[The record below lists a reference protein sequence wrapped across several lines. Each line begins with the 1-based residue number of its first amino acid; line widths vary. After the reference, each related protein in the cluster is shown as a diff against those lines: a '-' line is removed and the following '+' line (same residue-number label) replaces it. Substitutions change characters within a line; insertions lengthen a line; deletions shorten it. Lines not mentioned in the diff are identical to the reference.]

1 MKSYMGAPMFRLAVS
16 SSICVASVWAVLASS
31 QAGGGAKLPS
41 QVAAPATQPQG
52 ILSEAQRLIAEGVRI
67 GMVFGELDSP
77 EMRAPA
83 RQNPSKTPGL
93 TSESLHS
100 VQDFSAEWAGVFAI
114 RDSDGVI
121 EIISPRAPTCQAG
134 LRRPLPSRTLSG
146 TPVEVLFAM
155 AKTFD
160 PSLNHLPPPGI
171 VHGGPATAKDDLVDP
186 VMQIITVALAEG
198 DLQSGLNALTRSSS
212 GVGWFATERCDK
224 TGCRCPL
231 GLLTSHSVLQTSYD
245 AASGIE
251 RSGRAIGRLARTGFI
266 TSEAR

>member
-1 MKSYMGAPMFRLAVS
+1 M
-16 SSICVASVWAVLASS
+16 
-31 QAGGGAKLPS
+31 PS
-41 QVAAPATQPQG
+41 QVATAATQQQG
-52 ILSEAQRLIAEGVRI
+52 ILSEAQRLIADGVRL
-67 GMVFGELDSP
+67 GMVFGEIDSP

-83 RQNPSKTPGL
+83 RQNSAKTPGL
-93 TSESLHS
+93 TAESRHS
-100 VQDFSAEWAGVFAI
+100 VQDFTEEWARLFAI

-121 EIISPRAPTCQAG
+121 EIISPRAPTCQSG
-134 LRRPLPSRTLSG
+134 LRRPLPSRNLSG

-171 VHGGPATAKDDLVDP
+171 VRGGPATAKDDRVDP
-186 VMQIITVALAEG
+186 VMQIITVALGEG

-251 RSGRAIGRLARTGFI
+251 RSGRAIGRLA
-266 TSEAR
+266 SQ